1 MAVRTGQ
8 TVYEDILS
16 LDADNNPVS
25 ATTFD
30 SLVLKDGSPYT
41 AITLTIALADASKG
55 IFSTSWSA
63 DTTGDYQLYIKNNST
78 NVVFMTD
85 PVSVL
90 PDSYFDQTIYIG
102 L

>member
-1 MAVRTGQ
+1 MSIRTGQ

-25 ATTFD
+25 GATFD
-30 SLVLKDGSPYT
+30 ILPLKNGSSFTALTVSSSLVDGSR
-41 AITLTIALADASKG
+41 G
-55 IFSTSWSA
+55 IFSISWSA

-78 NVVFMTD
+78 NVVFISD
-85 PVSVL
+85 VVSVL
-90 PDSYFDQTIYIG
+90 PDSFFEQNIFIG